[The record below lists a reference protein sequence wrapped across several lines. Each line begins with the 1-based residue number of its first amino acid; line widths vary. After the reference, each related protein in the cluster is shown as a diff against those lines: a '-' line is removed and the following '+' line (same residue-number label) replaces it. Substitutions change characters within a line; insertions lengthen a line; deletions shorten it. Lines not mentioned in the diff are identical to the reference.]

1 MGDTAVRLDVE
12 IEDTDDERVARLEGM
27 VDVFTAGGVVRRVM
41 AGLPREATR
50 VVIDLRGVRFMDS
63 AGLSA
68 VVRLSERARRRAL
81 DLRAELG
88 DASRLNPTVAGML
101 RRVVSCDETQSHKQP
116 AAS

>member
-1 MGDTAVRLDVE
+1 MSDTAVRLDVE

-27 VDVFTAGGVVRRVM
+27 VDVFTAGGVVRRVL
-41 AGLPREATR
+41 ANLPRDATR

-88 DASRLNPTVAGML
+88 ESSRLNPTVAGML
-101 RRVVSCDETQSHKQP
+101 RRVVTCDEDRQARP